1 MSSQKWT
8 SQQSAANNLSDLLKP
23 ALFMCKNVEVIREKR
38 NGCAIFMHN
47 RGPCPVM
54 HEAQL
59 VEGGFFLL
67 NWGFEF

>member
-1 MSSQKWT
+1 
-8 SQQSAANNLSDLLKP
+8 
-23 ALFMCKNVEVIREKR
+23 MCKNVEVIREKR